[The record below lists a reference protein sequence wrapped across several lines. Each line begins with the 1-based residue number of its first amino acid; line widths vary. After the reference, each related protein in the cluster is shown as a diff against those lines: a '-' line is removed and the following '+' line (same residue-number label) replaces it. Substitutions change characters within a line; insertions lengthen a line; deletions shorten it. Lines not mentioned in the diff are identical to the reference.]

1 MRIAIADDSALFRS
15 GLAALLTAVGV
26 EVIAEVSNAADLLRC
41 VQADQPDV
49 VVLDIRMPPT
59 FTDEGLVVAEEI
71 REQYPGVG
79 VLVLSTYAESHY
91 AARLL
96 ACGSYGIGYLLKDR
110 VDDPEALRDALSRIA
125 DGGCVVDP
133 SIVANLLGR
142 QRIANPLDQLSERER
157 DVLRLMAE
165 GRSNLGIGQA
175 LFLSP
180 KTVERHVAAVFMKLG
195 LRTGAD
201 DNRRVLA
208 VLAWLRTGV
217 AKLAD

>member
-1 MRIAIADDSALFRS
+1 MRIVIADDSALFRS

-26 EVIAEVSNAADLLRC
+26 EVIAEVSNAVDLLRY
-41 VQADQPDV
+41 VQTDQPDV

-59 FTDEGLVVAEEI
+59 FSEEGLVVAEEI
-71 REQYPGVG
+71 RGKYPGVG

-96 ACGSYGIGYLLKDR
+96 ASGSYGIGYLLKGG
-110 VDDPEALRDALSRIA
+110 VDDPATLQDALSRIA

-142 QRIANPLDQLSERER
+142 QRIANPIDQLSERER

-180 KTVERHVAAVFMKLG
+180 KTVERYVAGVFMKLG